1 MKVVIADDE
10 LPARARLRRLLEELG
25 GYDIVAEAGNGAE
38 ALAACA
44 RVLPELVLMDIRM
57 PGIGGVEAARHL
69 SALAQP
75 PAVIF
80 VTAYNEY
87 AVEAFEAQAVGY
99 LLKPVRKERLE
110 SALHHASRL
119 TRAQLNTVARA
130 DTQRE
135 RRHHIAARIADRLRL
150 IPVENILYF
159 QADQKYVCVRHLEGE
174 VLIDEPLKDLEDE
187 FAPDFLRIHRNSLI
201 SVKHLLTV
209 DKLPNAQ
216 YQARLRGCD
225 QPLAVSRRHAT
236 ALRRLLRRTS
246 TPQ

>member
-10 LPARARLRRLLEELG
+10 LPARARLRRLLEEFG
-25 GYDIVAEAGNGAE
+25 NYEIVAEAGNGAE

-44 RVLPELVLMDIRM
+44 RELPELVLMDIRM

-80 VTAYNEY
+80 VTAYDEY

-99 LLKPVRKERLE
+99 LLKPVRRERLA
-110 SALHHASRL
+110 SALERAARL
-119 TRAQLNTVARA
+119 TRAQLAAVARSDA
-130 DTQRE
+130 KPA

-187 FAPDFLRIHRNSLI
+187 FAPDFLRIHRNALI
-201 SVKHLLTV
+201 AVRHLLAV
-209 DKLPNAQ
+209 EKLPSTL

-236 ALRRLLRRTS
+236 ALRRLLRRA
-246 TPQ
+246 PAP

>member
-25 GYDIVAEAGNGAE
+25 GYDVVAEAANGAE

-44 RVLPELVLMDIRM
+44 RVAPELVLMDIRM

-69 SALAQP
+69 SSLAQP

-80 VTAYNEY
+80 VTAYDEY
-87 AVEAFEAQAVGY
+87 AVDAFEAQAVGY

-130 DTQRE
+130 DARRE

-150 IPVENILYF
+150 IPVDNIVYF

-174 VLIDEPLKDLEDE
+174 VLIDEPLKDLEEE

-201 SVKHLLTV
+201 AVKHLLSV

-216 YQARLRGCD
+216 YQARLRGCE
-225 QPLAVSRRHAT
+225 QPLPVSRRHAT
-236 ALRRLLRRTS
+236 ALRRLLRR
-246 TPQ
+246 PPAQ